1 MTPQEQ
7 ELVSRS
13 DRWDEVV
20 ATRDQDAALTVLDE
34 DFALVLV
41 HPTPARVPLSQW
53 LATLPDYVVHSWEVQ
68 ERQVDISADV
78 GAILQRVDMRATV
91 LGQDRSG
98 IFLVSDI
105 WRRRD
110 GEWWAWRRHS
120 SPLTAGP
127 MP

>member
-41 HPTPARVPLSQW
+41 HPTPARVPLVQW

-68 ERQVDISADV
+68 ERQVDVSADV
-78 GAILQRVDMRATV
+78 AAILQRVDMRATV

-105 WRRRD
+105 WRRHD